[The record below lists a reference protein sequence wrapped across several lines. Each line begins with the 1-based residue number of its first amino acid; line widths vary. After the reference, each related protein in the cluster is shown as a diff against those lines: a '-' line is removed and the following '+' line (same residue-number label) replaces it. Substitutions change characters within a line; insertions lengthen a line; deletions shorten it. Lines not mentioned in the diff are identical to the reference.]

1 MHGKIIST
9 NSFNLAALFSFL
21 YLYLNVQKWF
31 RFNEYISVQKKIVG
45 KNFEI
50 NGENKF
56 FKNGWRVFLFLS
68 NDLWVGLRFC
78 NQITMLTKSIRDIN

>member
-1 MHGKIIST
+1 MFRNDFDSMNI
-9 NSFNLAALFSFL
+9 FLF
-21 YLYLNVQKWF
+21 K
-31 RFNEYISVQKKIVG
+31 KKIVG

-56 FKNGWRVFLFLS
+56 FKNGWRVFFFLS